1 MISNQQLKEREK
13 PRYYATDFPEILEK
27 ISDEKRELYLKYQKQ
42 FNGIGKDSFR
52 NDSSSAGSFGNNPSS
67 DGSFGND
74 PSSDDPS
81 GKVTLAQLRKITE
94 DAIREIPKQ
103 PVNIRVTCPA
113 CGKRHCYVRRTDG
126 AAHCFSCGW
135 GGQLDELKALSK
147 KYQHG
152 TDGKFYSETQKPNG
166 KNMPENYVPMNTDDY
181 KEIDA
186 ATRSCLY
193 PVYPFDNA
201 EEQAKF
207 MEHFHPANVTQ
218 RNPKAKLLLTPER
231 LLSLQ
236 GMVQRYIQAMKLSPE
251 VIRKEGVMCAW
262 IMQPV
267 NNGEREPECGKGQC
281 KVRGK
286 VGAAAGSS

>member
-74 PSSDDPS
+74 SSSDDPS

-126 AAHCFSCGW
+126 AAHCF
-135 GGQLDELKALSK
+135 A
-147 KYQHG
+147 
-152 TDGKFYSETQKPNG
+152 
-166 KNMPENYVPMNTDDY
+166 
-181 KEIDA
+181 
-186 ATRSCLY
+186 
-193 PVYPFDNA
+193 
-201 EEQAKF
+201 
-207 MEHFHPANVTQ
+207 
-218 RNPKAKLLLTPER
+218 
-231 LLSLQ
+231 
-236 GMVQRYIQAMKLSPE
+236 
-251 VIRKEGVMCAW
+251 
-262 IMQPV
+262 
-267 NNGEREPECGKGQC
+267 
-281 KVRGK
+281 
-286 VGAAAGSS
+286 

>member
-1 MISNQQLKEREK
+1 MISNQQLKVREK

-27 ISDEKRELYLKYQKQ
+27 ISAEKRELYLKYQKQ

-52 NDSSSAGSFGNNPSS
+52 NDSSSDA
-67 DGSFGND
+67 SFGND
-74 PSSDDPS
+74 PSSDDLS

-186 ATRSCLY
+186 ATRS
-193 PVYPFDNA
+193 
-201 EEQAKF
+201 
-207 MEHFHPANVTQ
+207 
-218 RNPKAKLLLTPER
+218 
-231 LLSLQ
+231 
-236 GMVQRYIQAMKLSPE
+236 
-251 VIRKEGVMCAW
+251 
-262 IMQPV
+262 
-267 NNGEREPECGKGQC
+267 
-281 KVRGK
+281 
-286 VGAAAGSS
+286 